1 MSINS
6 MTLSVEKFAYNFLVL
21 VLILTP
27 IIAHAGGLGFVPI
40 VFLMGLV
47 GLVSC
52 LISRRFTFTKV
63 QLALIV
69 FTSYLCLSANWSPYE
84 TNIFITNYNKLLIMS
99 IALYW
104 SVYLFELASNK
115 NSKKLIT
122 LILIMSF
129 LEAIVLFVDIKTHY
143 SVTMAIETLYTS
155 EDRLS
160 RLVQTE
166 MNLGH
171 AIVFLVLLLSPVL
184 VFIFSRYSKYISLIA
199 SVIIVSL
206 IISAS
211 IFNHLS
217 IGIFSVIDV
226 LLSMGF
232 GYIYPRFAP
241 SFFIFVS
248 ILAIIF
254 APVLAY
260 FSFLITEPGLT
271 ELPMSW
277 DHRFRMWG
285 YCWNI
290 ISEHPFVGAG
300 FDASRTFNDSFIAQ
314 DGRNLSLLSLHPHN
328 LGIQI
333 WTETGLVGAVLA
345 SILLLSLI
353 KPLKKNINNSKSS
366 SAYSGVIVASFTISS
381 LTIGAW
387 QLWWWSAVFLA
398 LGITKLVN
406 SPNKCD
412 Y

>member
-1 MSINS
+1 MALSI
-6 MTLSVEKFAYNFLVL
+6 EKFAYKLLVL
-21 VLILTP
+21 VLVLTP
-27 IIAHAGGLGFVPI
+27 IIAHAGGLVFVPL
-40 VFLMGLV
+40 VFLMGLA
-47 GLVSC
+47 GLVFC
-52 LISRRFTFTKV
+52 LLSRRFIFTKV
-63 QLALIV
+63 QQALVV
-69 FTSYLCLSANWSPYE
+69 FTLYLCLSANWSPYE
-84 TNIFITNYNKLLIMS
+84 ADIFITNYNKLLIMS

-104 SVYLFELASNK
+104 SVYLFDLAAKK

-129 LEAIVLFVDIKTHY
+129 LEAIVLFVDIKTQY
-143 SVTMAIETLYTS
+143 SLTMAIETLYTS
-155 EDRLS
+155 EDRLY

-171 AIVFLVLLLSPVL
+171 AIIFLVLVLSPVL
-184 VFIFSRYSKYISLIA
+184 VFIFSRYSKYISLTV

-206 IISAS
+206 IIFAA
-211 IFNHLS
+211 IFNHLA
-217 IGIFSVIDV
+217 IGIFSVIAV
-226 LLSMGF
+226 LSAMGF

-241 SFFIFVS
+241 SFFIFIS
-248 ILAIIF
+248 ILTIIL

-271 ELPMSW
+271 DFPMSW

-328 LGIQI
+328 LGVQI

-353 KPLKKNINNSKSS
+353 KPLKKNTNNSKSS
-366 SAYSGVIVASFTISS
+366 SAYSGVIVASLTISS

-406 SPNKCD
+406 SSDKCD
-412 Y
+412 INNF

>member
-1 MSINS
+1 MALSI
-6 MTLSVEKFAYNFLVL
+6 EKFAYNLLVL
-21 VLILTP
+21 VLVLTP
-27 IIAHAGGLGFVPI
+27 IIAHAGGLGFVPL
-40 VFLMGLV
+40 VFLMGLA
-47 GLVSC
+47 GLVFC
-52 LISRRFTFTKV
+52 LLSRRYIFTRV
-63 QLALIV
+63 QQALIV

-84 TNIFITNYNKLLIMS
+84 PDIFITNYNKLLIMS

-104 SVYLFELASNK
+104 SVYLFDLVAK
-115 NSKKLIT
+115 KDSKKLLT

-129 LEAIVLFVDIKTHY
+129 LEAIVLFVDIKTQY
-143 SVTMAIETLYTS
+143 SLTMAIETLYTS
-155 EDRLS
+155 EDRLY

-171 AIVFLVLLLSPVL
+171 AIIFLVLLLSPIL
-184 VFIFSRYSKYISLIA
+184 VFIFSRYPKYISLTV

-206 IISAS
+206 IIFAS
-211 IFNHLS
+211 ILNHLA
-217 IGIFSVIDV
+217 IGTFSVIAV
-226 LLSMGF
+226 LLSMGL

-241 SFFIFVS
+241 RFFIFIS
-248 ILAIIF
+248 ILTIIL

-271 ELPMSW
+271 DLPMSW

-328 LGIQI
+328 LGVQI

-353 KPLKKNINNSKSS
+353 KPLKKITNNSKSS
-366 SAYSGVIVASFTISS
+366 SAYSGVIVASLTISS

-406 SPNKCD
+406 SSDKCD
-412 Y
+412 INNF

>member
-1 MSINS
+1 
-6 MTLSVEKFAYNFLVL
+6 
-21 VLILTP
+21 
-27 IIAHAGGLGFVPI
+27 
-40 VFLMGLV
+40 
-47 GLVSC
+47 
-52 LISRRFTFTKV
+52 
-63 QLALIV
+63 
-69 FTSYLCLSANWSPYE
+69 
-84 TNIFITNYNKLLIMS
+84 
-99 IALYW
+99 
-104 SVYLFELASNK
+104 
-115 NSKKLIT
+115 
-122 LILIMSF
+122 
-129 LEAIVLFVDIKTHY
+129 
-143 SVTMAIETLYTS
+143 
-155 EDRLS
+155 
-160 RLVQTE
+160 
-166 MNLGH
+166 
-171 AIVFLVLLLSPVL
+171 
-184 VFIFSRYSKYISLIA
+184 
-199 SVIIVSL
+199 
-206 IISAS
+206 
-211 IFNHLS
+211 
-217 IGIFSVIDV
+217 
-226 LLSMGF
+226 MGF

-241 SFFIFVS
+241 SFFIFIS

>member
-1 MSINS
+1 MALSI
-6 MTLSVEKFAYNFLVL
+6 EKFAYNLLVL
-21 VLILTP
+21 VLVLTP
-27 IIAHAGGLGFVPI
+27 IIAHAGGLGFVPL
-40 VFLMGLV
+40 VFLMGLA
-47 GLVSC
+47 GLVFC
-52 LISRRFTFTKV
+52 LLSRRYIFTRV
-63 QLALIV
+63 QQALIV

-84 TNIFITNYNKLLIMS
+84 PDIFITNYNKLLIMS

-104 SVYLFELASNK
+104 SVYLFDLVSKK
-115 NSKKLIT
+115 NSKKLIS
-122 LILIMSF
+122 LILIMSL
-129 LEAIVLFVDIKTHY
+129 LEVIVLFLDIKTQY
-143 SVTMAIETLYTS
+143 SITMAIETLYTS
-155 EDRLS
+155 EDRLY

-171 AIVFLVLLLSPVL
+171 AIIFLVLLLSPIL
-184 VFIFSRYSKYISLIA
+184 VFIFSRYSKYISLTL

-206 IISAS
+206 IIFAS
-211 IFNHLS
+211 ILNHLA
-217 IGIFSVIDV
+217 IGTFSVIAV
-226 LLSMGF
+226 LLSMGL

-241 SFFIFVS
+241 RFFIFIS
-248 ILAIIF
+248 ILTIIL

-271 ELPMSW
+271 DLPMSW

-300 FDASRTFNDSFIAQ
+300 FDASRTFNDSFIAK

-328 LGIQI
+328 LGVQI

-353 KPLKKNINNSKSS
+353 KPLKKITNNSKSS
-366 SAYSGVIVASFTISS
+366 SAYSGVIVASLTISS

-406 SPNKCD
+406 SSDKCD
-412 Y
+412 INNF

>member
-1 MSINS
+1 MA
-6 MTLSVEKFAYNFLVL
+6 LRVEKFAYNFLVIVL
-21 VLILTP
+21 VLTP
-27 IIAHAGGLGFVPI
+27 IIAHAGGLGFVPL
-40 VFLMGLV
+40 VFLMGLA
-47 GLVSC
+47 GLVFC

-63 QLALIV
+63 QQALVV
-69 FTSYLCLSANWSPYE
+69 FTLYLCLSANWSPYE

-104 SVYLFELASNK
+104 SVYLFDLAANK

-143 SVTMAIETLYTS
+143 SITMAIQTLYTS
-155 EDRLS
+155 EDQLY

-171 AIVFLVLLLSPVL
+171 AIIFLVLLLSPVL
-184 VFIFSRYSKYISLIA
+184 VFIFSRYSKYTSLIA

-206 IISAS
+206 IIFAS
-211 IFNHLS
+211 ILNHLV
-217 IGIFSVIDV
+217 IGIFSVIAV

-241 SFFIFVS
+241 SFFIFLS

-271 ELPMSW
+271 DLPMSW

-333 WTETGLVGAVLA
+333 WTETGLVGATLA

-353 KPLKKNINNSKSS
+353 KPLKKIINNSKSS
-366 SAYSGVIVASFTISS
+366 SAYSGVIVASLTISS

-406 SPNKCD
+406 SSNKCD
-412 Y
+412 INNF

>member
-1 MSINS
+1 
-6 MTLSVEKFAYNFLVL
+6 MTLIVEKFAYNFLVL
-21 VLILTP
+21 VLVLTP

-47 GLVSC
+47 GLVFC

-211 IFNHLS
+211 IFNHLG
-217 IGIFSVIDV
+217 IGILSVIAV

-241 SFFIFVS
+241 SFFIFIS

-271 ELPMSW
+271 DLPMSW

>member
-211 IFNHLS
+211 IFNHLG
-217 IGIFSVIDV
+217 IGILSVIAV

-241 SFFIFVS
+241 SFFIFIS

>member
-1 MSINS
+1 MALSI
-6 MTLSVEKFAYNFLVL
+6 EKFAYNLLVL
-21 VLILTP
+21 VLVLTP
-27 IIAHAGGLGFVPI
+27 IIAHAGGLGFVPL
-40 VFLMGLV
+40 VFLMGLA
-47 GLVSC
+47 GLVFC
-52 LISRRFTFTKV
+52 LLSRRYIFTRV
-63 QLALIV
+63 QQALIV

-84 TNIFITNYNKLLIMS
+84 PDIFITNYNKLLIMS

-104 SVYLFELASNK
+104 SVYLFDLVSKK
-115 NSKKLIT
+115 NSKKLIS
-122 LILIMSF
+122 LILIMSL
-129 LEAIVLFVDIKTHY
+129 LEVIVLFLDIKTQY
-143 SVTMAIETLYTS
+143 SITMAIETLYTS
-155 EDRLS
+155 EDRLY

-171 AIVFLVLLLSPVL
+171 AIIFLVLLLSPIL
-184 VFIFSRYSKYISLIA
+184 VFIFSRYPKYISLTV

-206 IISAS
+206 IIFAS
-211 IFNHLS
+211 ILNHLA
-217 IGIFSVIDV
+217 IGTFSVIAV
-226 LLSMGF
+226 LLSMGL

-241 SFFIFVS
+241 RFFIFIS
-248 ILAIIF
+248 ILTIIL

-271 ELPMSW
+271 DLPMSW

-328 LGIQI
+328 LGVQI

-353 KPLKKNINNSKSS
+353 KPLKKITNNSKSS
-366 SAYSGVIVASFTISS
+366 SAYSGVIVASLTISS

-406 SPNKCD
+406 SSDKCD
-412 Y
+412 INNF

>member
-1 MSINS
+1 MALSI
-6 MTLSVEKFAYNFLVL
+6 EKFAYNLLVL
-21 VLILTP
+21 VLVLTP
-27 IIAHAGGLGFVPI
+27 IIAHAGGLGFVPL
-40 VFLMGLV
+40 VFLMGLA
-47 GLVSC
+47 GLVFC
-52 LISRRFTFTKV
+52 LLSRRYIFTRV
-63 QLALIV
+63 QQALIV

-84 TNIFITNYNKLLIMS
+84 PDIFITNYNKLLIMS

-104 SVYLFELASNK
+104 SVYLFDLVSKK
-115 NSKKLIT
+115 NSKKLIS
-122 LILIMSF
+122 LILIMSL
-129 LEAIVLFVDIKTHY
+129 LEVIVLFLDIKTQY
-143 SVTMAIETLYTS
+143 SITMAIETLYTS
-155 EDRLS
+155 EDRLY

-171 AIVFLVLLLSPVL
+171 AIIFLVLLLSPIL
-184 VFIFSRYSKYISLIA
+184 VFIFSRYPKYISLTV

-206 IISAS
+206 IIFAS
-211 IFNHLS
+211 ILNHLA
-217 IGIFSVIDV
+217 IGTFSVIAV
-226 LLSMGF
+226 LLSMGL

-241 SFFIFVS
+241 RFFIFIS
-248 ILAIIF
+248 ILTIIL

-271 ELPMSW
+271 DLPMSW

-300 FDASRTFNDSFIAQ
+300 FDASRTFNDSFIAK

-328 LGIQI
+328 LGVQI

-353 KPLKKNINNSKSS
+353 KPLKKITNNSKSS
-366 SAYSGVIVASFTISS
+366 SAYSGVIVASLTISS

-406 SPNKCD
+406 STD
-412 Y
+412 EDF

>member
-1 MSINS
+1 MALSI
-6 MTLSVEKFAYNFLVL
+6 EKFAYKLLVL
-21 VLILTP
+21 VLVLTP
-27 IIAHAGGLGFVPI
+27 IIAHAGGLGFVPL
-40 VFLMGLV
+40 VFLMGLA
-47 GLVSC
+47 GLVFC
-52 LISRRFTFTKV
+52 LLSRRFIFTKV
-63 QLALIV
+63 QLALVV

-84 TNIFITNYNKLLIMS
+84 ADIFITNYNKLLIMS

-104 SVYLFELASNK
+104 SVYLFDLAAKK

-129 LEAIVLFVDIKTHY
+129 LEAIVLFVDIKTQY
-143 SVTMAIETLYTS
+143 SLTMVIETLYTS
-155 EDRLS
+155 EDRLY

-171 AIVFLVLLLSPVL
+171 AIIFLVLLLSPVL
-184 VFIFSRYSKYISLIA
+184 VFIFSRYPKYISLTV

-206 IISAS
+206 IIFAS
-211 IFNHLS
+211 ILNHLA
-217 IGIFSVIDV
+217 IGTFSVIAV
-226 LLSMGF
+226 LLSMGL
-232 GYIYPRFAP
+232 GYIYPRFVP
-241 SFFIFVS
+241 SFFIFIS
-248 ILAIIF
+248 ILAIIL

-271 ELPMSW
+271 DFPMSW

-290 ISEHPFVGAG
+290 ISEHPIVGAG

-328 LGIQI
+328 LGVQI

-345 SILLLSLI
+345 SIVLLSLI
-353 KPLKKNINNSKSS
+353 KPLKKITNNSKSS
-366 SAYSGVIVASFTISS
+366 SAYSGVIVASLTISL

-406 SPNKCD
+406 PSNKCD

>member
-6 MTLSVEKFAYNFLVL
+6 MALSVEKFAYNFLVL
-21 VLILTP
+21 VLVLTP

-47 GLVSC
+47 GLVFC

-171 AIVFLVLLLSPVL
+171 AIIFLVLLLSPVL

>member
-1 MSINS
+1 MALSI
-6 MTLSVEKFAYNFLVL
+6 EKFAYNLLVL
-21 VLILTP
+21 VLVLTP
-27 IIAHAGGLGFVPI
+27 IIAHAGGLGFVPL
-40 VFLMGLV
+40 VFLMGLA
-47 GLVSC
+47 GLVFC
-52 LISRRFTFTKV
+52 LLSRRYIFTRV
-63 QLALIV
+63 QQALIV

-84 TNIFITNYNKLLIMS
+84 PDIFITNYNKLLIMS

-104 SVYLFELASNK
+104 SVYLFDLVSKK
-115 NSKKLIT
+115 NSKKLIS
-122 LILIMSF
+122 LILIMSL
-129 LEAIVLFVDIKTHY
+129 LEVIVLFLDIKTQY
-143 SVTMAIETLYTS
+143 SITMAIETLYTS
-155 EDRLS
+155 EDRLY

-171 AIVFLVLLLSPVL
+171 AIIFLVLLLSPIL
-184 VFIFSRYSKYISLIA
+184 VFIFSRYPKYISLTV

-206 IISAS
+206 IIFAS
-211 IFNHLS
+211 ILNHLA
-217 IGIFSVIDV
+217 IGTFSVIAV
-226 LLSMGF
+226 LLSMGL

-241 SFFIFVS
+241 RFFIFIS
-248 ILAIIF
+248 ILTIIL

-271 ELPMSW
+271 DLPMSW

-300 FDASRTFNDSFIAQ
+300 FDASRTFNDSFIAK

-328 LGIQI
+328 LGVQI

-353 KPLKKNINNSKSS
+353 KPLKKITNNSKSS
-366 SAYSGVIVASFTISS
+366 SAYSGVIVASLTISS

-406 SPNKCD
+406 SSDKCD
-412 Y
+412 INNF

>member
-1 MSINS
+1 MALSI
-6 MTLSVEKFAYNFLVL
+6 EKFAYKFLVL
-21 VLILTP
+21 VLVLTP
-27 IIAHAGGLGFVPI
+27 IIAHAGGLGFVPL
-40 VFLMGLV
+40 VFLMGLA
-47 GLVSC
+47 GLVFC
-52 LISRRFTFTKV
+52 LLSRRFIFTKV
-63 QLALIV
+63 QQALVV
-69 FTSYLCLSANWSPYE
+69 FTLYLCLSANWSPYE
-84 TNIFITNYNKLLIMS
+84 ADIFITNYNKLLIMS

-104 SVYLFELASNK
+104 SVYLFDLAAKK

-129 LEAIVLFVDIKTHY
+129 LEAIVLFVDIKTQY
-143 SVTMAIETLYTS
+143 SLTMAIETLYTS
-155 EDRLS
+155 EDRLY

-171 AIVFLVLLLSPVL
+171 AIIFLVLVLSPVL
-184 VFIFSRYSKYISLIA
+184 VFIFSRYSKYISLTV

-206 IISAS
+206 IIFAA
-211 IFNHLS
+211 IFNHLA
-217 IGIFSVIDV
+217 IGIFSVIAV
-226 LLSMGF
+226 LSAMGF

-241 SFFIFVS
+241 SFFIFIS
-248 ILAIIF
+248 ILTIIL

-271 ELPMSW
+271 DFPMSW

-328 LGIQI
+328 LGVQI

-353 KPLKKNINNSKSS
+353 KPLKKNTNNSKSS
-366 SAYSGVIVASFTISS
+366 SAYSGVIVASLTISS

-406 SPNKCD
+406 SSDKCD
-412 Y
+412 INNF

>member
-1 MSINS
+1 MALSI
-6 MTLSVEKFAYNFLVL
+6 EKFAYNLLVL
-21 VLILTP
+21 VLVLTP
-27 IIAHAGGLGFVPI
+27 IIAHAGGLGFVPL
-40 VFLMGLV
+40 VFLMGLA
-47 GLVSC
+47 GLVFC
-52 LISRRFTFTKV
+52 LLSRRYIFTRV
-63 QLALIV
+63 QQALIV

-84 TNIFITNYNKLLIMS
+84 PDIFITNYNKLLIMS

-104 SVYLFELASNK
+104 SVYLFDLVSKK
-115 NSKKLIT
+115 NSKKLIS
-122 LILIMSF
+122 LILIMSL
-129 LEAIVLFVDIKTHY
+129 LEVIVLFLDIKTQY
-143 SVTMAIETLYTS
+143 SITMAIETLYTS
-155 EDRLS
+155 EDRLY

-171 AIVFLVLLLSPVL
+171 AIIFLVLLLSPIL
-184 VFIFSRYSKYISLIA
+184 VFIFSRYPKYISLTV

-206 IISAS
+206 IIFAS
-211 IFNHLS
+211 ILNHLA
-217 IGIFSVIDV
+217 IGTFSVIAV
-226 LLSMGF
+226 LLSMGL
-232 GYIYPRFAP
+232 GYIYPRFVP
-241 SFFIFVS
+241 RFFIFIS
-248 ILAIIF
+248 ILTIIL

-271 ELPMSW
+271 DLPMSW

-300 FDASRTFNDSFIAQ
+300 FDASRTFNDSFIAK

-328 LGIQI
+328 LGVQI

-353 KPLKKNINNSKSS
+353 KPLKKITNNSKSS
-366 SAYSGVIVASFTISS
+366 SAYSGVIVASLTISS

-406 SPNKCD
+406 SSDKCD
-412 Y
+412 INNF

>member
-1 MSINS
+1 MALSI
-6 MTLSVEKFAYNFLVL
+6 EKFAYKLLVL
-21 VLILTP
+21 VLVLTP
-27 IIAHAGGLGFVPI
+27 IIAHAGGLGFVPL
-40 VFLMGLV
+40 VFLMGLA
-47 GLVSC
+47 GLVFC
-52 LISRRFTFTKV
+52 LLSRRFIFTKV
-63 QLALIV
+63 QQALVV
-69 FTSYLCLSANWSPYE
+69 FTGYLCLSANWSPYE
-84 TNIFITNYNKLLIMS
+84 ADIFITNYNKLLIMS

-104 SVYLFELASNK
+104 SVYLFDLAAKK

-129 LEAIVLFVDIKTHY
+129 LEAIVLFVDIITQY
-143 SVTMAIETLYTS
+143 SLTMVIESLYTS
-155 EDRLS
+155 EDRLY

-171 AIVFLVLLLSPVL
+171 AIIFLVLLLSPVL
-184 VFIFSRYSKYISLIA
+184 VFIFSRYPKYISLTV

-206 IISAS
+206 IIFAS
-211 IFNHLS
+211 ILNHLA
-217 IGIFSVIDV
+217 IGTFSVIAV
-226 LLSMGF
+226 LISMGL

-241 SFFIFVS
+241 SFFIFIS
-248 ILAIIF
+248 ILAIIL

-271 ELPMSW
+271 DLPMSW

-300 FDASRTFNDSFIAQ
+300 FDASRTFNDSFIAK
-314 DGRNLSLLSLHPHN
+314 DGRNLPLLSLHPHN
-328 LGIQI
+328 LGVQI

-345 SILLLSLI
+345 SIVLLSLI
-353 KPLKKNINNSKSS
+353 KPLKKITNNSKSS
-366 SAYSGVIVASFTISS
+366 SAYSGVIVASLTISL

-406 SPNKCD
+406 PSNKCD

>member
-6 MTLSVEKFAYNFLVL
+6 MALSVEKFAYNFLVL
-21 VLILTP
+21 VLVLTP

-47 GLVSC
+47 GLVFC

-184 VFIFSRYSKYISLIA
+184 VFIFSRYSKYISLII

-206 IISAS
+206 IIFAS
-211 IFNHLS
+211 IFNHLA
-217 IGIFSVIDV
+217 IGIFSVIAV

-241 SFFIFVS
+241 SFFIFIS

>member
-1 MSINS
+1 MALSI
-6 MTLSVEKFAYNFLVL
+6 EKFAYKLLVL
-21 VLILTP
+21 VLVLTP
-27 IIAHAGGLGFVPI
+27 IIAHAGGLGFVPL
-40 VFLMGLV
+40 VFLMGLA
-47 GLVSC
+47 GLVFC
-52 LISRRFTFTKV
+52 LLSRRFIFTKV
-63 QLALIV
+63 QLALVV

-84 TNIFITNYNKLLIMS
+84 ADIFITNYNKLLIMS

-104 SVYLFELASNK
+104 SVYLFDLAAKK

-129 LEAIVLFVDIKTHY
+129 LEAIVLFVDIKTQY
-143 SVTMAIETLYTS
+143 SLTMVIETLYTS
-155 EDRLS
+155 EDRLY

-171 AIVFLVLLLSPVL
+171 AIIFLVLLLSPVL
-184 VFIFSRYSKYISLIA
+184 VFIFSRYPKYISLTV

-206 IISAS
+206 IIFAS
-211 IFNHLS
+211 ILNHLA
-217 IGIFSVIDV
+217 IGTFSVIAV
-226 LLSMGF
+226 LLSMGL
-232 GYIYPRFAP
+232 GYIYPRFVP
-241 SFFIFVS
+241 SFFIFIS
-248 ILAIIF
+248 ILAIIL

-271 ELPMSW
+271 DFPMSW

-328 LGIQI
+328 LGVQI

-345 SILLLSLI
+345 SIVLLSLI
-353 KPLKKNINNSKSS
+353 KPLKKITNNSKSS
-366 SAYSGVIVASFTISS
+366 SAYSGVIVASLTISL

-406 SPNKCD
+406 PSNKCD

>member
-6 MTLSVEKFAYNFLVL
+6 MELRVEKFAYNFLVIVL
-21 VLILTP
+21 VLTP

-47 GLVSC
+47 GLVFC

-160 RLVQTE
+160 RLVQTV

-211 IFNHLS
+211 IFNHLG
-217 IGIFSVIDV
+217 IGIFSVIAV

-232 GYIYPRFAP
+232 GYIYTRFAP
-241 SFFIFVS
+241 SFFIFIS

-277 DHRFRMWG
+277 DHRLRMWG

>member
-21 VLILTP
+21 VLVLTP

-47 GLVSC
+47 GLVFC

-211 IFNHLS
+211 IFNHLG
-217 IGIFSVIDV
+217 IGILSVIAV

-241 SFFIFVS
+241 SFFIFIS

>member
-47 GLVSC
+47 GLVFC

-211 IFNHLS
+211 IFNHLG
-217 IGIFSVIDV
+217 IGILSVIAV

-241 SFFIFVS
+241 SFFIFIS

>member
-1 MSINS
+1 MALSI
-6 MTLSVEKFAYNFLVL
+6 EKFAYKLLVL
-21 VLILTP
+21 VLVLTP
-27 IIAHAGGLGFVPI
+27 IIAHAGGLGFVPLI
-40 VFLMGLV
+40 FLMGLA
-47 GLVSC
+47 GLVFC
-52 LISRRFTFTKV
+52 LLSRRFIFTKV
-63 QLALIV
+63 QQALVV

-84 TNIFITNYNKLLIMS
+84 ADIFITNYNKLLIMS

-104 SVYLFELASNK
+104 SVYLFDLAAKK

-129 LEAIVLFVDIKTHY
+129 LEAIVLFVDIKTQY
-143 SVTMAIETLYTS
+143 SLTMAIETLYTS
-155 EDRLS
+155 EDRLY

-171 AIVFLVLLLSPVL
+171 AIIFLVLLLSPVL
-184 VFIFSRYSKYISLIA
+184 VFIFSRYPKYISLIV

-206 IISAS
+206 IIFAS
-211 IFNHLS
+211 ILNHLA
-217 IGIFSVIDV
+217 IGTFSVIAV
-226 LLSMGF
+226 LLSMGL
-232 GYIYPRFAP
+232 GYIYPRFSP
-241 SFFIFVS
+241 SFFICIS
-248 ILAIIF
+248 ILAIIL

-271 ELPMSW
+271 DLPMSW

-300 FDASRTFNDSFIAQ
+300 FDASRTFNDSFIAK
-314 DGRNLSLLSLHPHN
+314 DGRNLPLLSLHPHN
-328 LGIQI
+328 LGVQI

-345 SILLLSLI
+345 SIVLLSLI
-353 KPLKKNINNSKSS
+353 KPLKKITNNSKSS
-366 SAYSGVIVASFTISS
+366 SAYSGVIVATLTISL

-406 SPNKCD
+406 PSNKCD

>member
-1 MSINS
+1 MALSI
-6 MTLSVEKFAYNFLVL
+6 EKFAYKLLVL
-21 VLILTP
+21 VLVLTP
-27 IIAHAGGLGFVPI
+27 IIAHAGGLGFVPL
-40 VFLMGLV
+40 VFLMGLA
-47 GLVSC
+47 GLVFC
-52 LISRRFTFTKV
+52 LLSRRFIFTKV
-63 QLALIV
+63 QQALVV
-69 FTSYLCLSANWSPYE
+69 FTLYLCLSANWSPYE
-84 TNIFITNYNKLLIMS
+84 ADIFITNYNKLLIMS

-104 SVYLFELASNK
+104 SVYLFDLAAKK

-129 LEAIVLFVDIKTHY
+129 LEAIVLFVDIKTQY
-143 SVTMAIETLYTS
+143 SLTMAIETLYTS
-155 EDRLS
+155 EDRLY

-171 AIVFLVLLLSPVL
+171 AIIFLVLVLSPVL
-184 VFIFSRYSKYISLIA
+184 VFIFSRYSKYISLTV

-206 IISAS
+206 IIFAA
-211 IFNHLS
+211 IFNHLA
-217 IGIFSVIDV
+217 IGIFSVIAV
-226 LLSMGF
+226 LSAMGF

-241 SFFIFVS
+241 SFFIFIS
-248 ILAIIF
+248 ILTIIL

-271 ELPMSW
+271 DFPMSW

-328 LGIQI
+328 LGVQI

-353 KPLKKNINNSKSS
+353 KPLKKNTNNSKSS
-366 SAYSGVIVASFTISS
+366 SAYSGVIVASLTISS

-406 SPNKCD
+406 SSDKCD
-412 Y
+412 INNF

>member
-1 MSINS
+1 MALSI
-6 MTLSVEKFAYNFLVL
+6 EKFAYKLLVL
-21 VLILTP
+21 VLVLTP
-27 IIAHAGGLGFVPI
+27 IIAHAGGLGFVPL
-40 VFLMGLV
+40 VFLTGLAGLV
-47 GLVSC
+47 FC
-52 LISRRFTFTKV
+52 LLSRRFIFTKV
-63 QLALIV
+63 QQALVV

-84 TNIFITNYNKLLIMS
+84 ADIFITNYNKLLIMS

-104 SVYLFELASNK
+104 SVYLFDLAAKK

-129 LEAIVLFVDIKTHY
+129 LEAIVLFVDIKTQY
-143 SVTMAIETLYTS
+143 SLTMAIETLYTS
-155 EDRLS
+155 EDRLY

-171 AIVFLVLLLSPVL
+171 AIIFLILLLSPVL
-184 VFIFSRYSKYISLIA
+184 VFIFSRYPKYISLTV

-206 IISAS
+206 IIFAS
-211 IFNHLS
+211 ILNHLA
-217 IGIFSVIDV
+217 IGAFSVIAV
-226 LLSMGF
+226 LLSMGL

-241 SFFIFVS
+241 SFFICIS
-248 ILAIIF
+248 ILAIIL

-271 ELPMSW
+271 DLPMSW

-328 LGIQI
+328 LGVQI

-345 SILLLSLI
+345 SVVLLSLI
-353 KPLKKNINNSKSS
+353 KPLKKITNNSKSS
-366 SAYSGVIVASFTISS
+366 SAYSGVIVASLTISS

-406 SPNKCD
+406 SSNKCD

>member
-1 MSINS
+1 MALSI
-6 MTLSVEKFAYNFLVL
+6 EKFAYNLLVL
-21 VLILTP
+21 VLVLTP
-27 IIAHAGGLGFVPI
+27 IIAHAGGLGFVPL
-40 VFLMGLV
+40 VFLMGLA
-47 GLVSC
+47 GLVFC
-52 LISRRFTFTKV
+52 LLSRRYIFTRV
-63 QLALIV
+63 QQALIV

-84 TNIFITNYNKLLIMS
+84 PDIFITNYNKLLIMS

-104 SVYLFELASNK
+104 SVYLFDLVSKK
-115 NSKKLIT
+115 NSKKLIS
-122 LILIMSF
+122 LILIMSL
-129 LEAIVLFVDIKTHY
+129 LEVIVLFLDIKTQY
-143 SVTMAIETLYTS
+143 SITMAIETLYTS
-155 EDRLS
+155 EDRLY

-171 AIVFLVLLLSPVL
+171 AIIFLVLLLSPIL
-184 VFIFSRYSKYISLIA
+184 VFIFSRYPKYTSLTV

-206 IISAS
+206 IIFAS
-211 IFNHLS
+211 ILNHLA
-217 IGIFSVIDV
+217 IGTFSVIAV
-226 LLSMGF
+226 LLSMGL

-241 SFFIFVS
+241 RFFIFIS
-248 ILAIIF
+248 ILTIIL

-271 ELPMSW
+271 DLPMSW

-300 FDASRTFNDSFIAQ
+300 FDASRTFNDSFIAK

-328 LGIQI
+328 LGVQI

-353 KPLKKNINNSKSS
+353 KPLKKITNNSKSS
-366 SAYSGVIVASFTISS
+366 SAYSGVIVASLTISS

-406 SPNKCD
+406 SSDKCD
-412 Y
+412 INNF